1 MARVES
7 IPDVYTFDKVYPG
20 SAEQLVAELSELTLN
35 NIKHYPAYAKKFD
48 DFYSMW
54 LRFGP
59 DAARTILIPYIW
71 EGKLPSPENAR
82 V

>member
-1 MARVES
+1 MIRAE
-7 IPDVYTFDKVYPG
+7 YNLKKVYAG
-20 SAEQLVAELSELTLN
+20 TIDELKEELSVLTLE
-35 NIKHYPAYAKKFD
+35 NIKGYHSYRKQWD

-71 EGKLPSPENAR
+71 EGKLPSPKEAR
-82 V
+82 NGSKR

>member
-1 MARVES
+1 MAPGE
-7 IPDVYTFDKVYPG
+7 KVYSG
-20 SAEQLVAELSELTLN
+20 TVDEFREELSSLTIENL
-35 NIKHYPAYAKKFD
+35 KQYTGYRRKWD

-71 EGKLPSPENAR
+71 DGRLPAPSEAHYGTTR
-82 V
+82 